1 MIIPMVQI
9 IVEWVFSLSI
19 IWILELFFLNMVVPI
34 IEDLLYKIED
44 VIIHEKRTFSEI
56 NH

>member
-19 IWILELFFLNMVVPI
+19 IWILELFFLNMFVPI

>member
-9 IVEWVFSLSI
+9 IVEWVFFSLHY
-19 IWILELFFLNMVVPI
+19 LELFFLNMVIRI